1 MATRKSFILYHNYF
15 DHLSFLTAEQ
25 LGELIRAIFLYD
37 RDGILPVGLPPVSAM
52 AFSFI
57 RSDLDRDR
65 ESYLAACE
73 AKRVYGKRGGR
84 PKKETLSSN
93 DEKTICFFEKPKK
106 PDNDNDN
113 EIEVDNEVEVEVGVG
128 VENENAVVV
137 DGVCVVEVGEPLALR
152 ATSVSDGTHT
162 ETKEK
167 EIPFS
172 CFWGTEAAES
182 ISQGATLATDSVSHE
197 AEEDMGDIPRSYIEQ
212 RWERALL
219 YAKKQ
224 KGSPHALIRSW
235 WEEDRALYEANKK
248 EVLAA
253 KERGAL
259 KSYDLDDFFEAALQ
273 RALDDTPE

>member
-65 ESYLAACE
+65 ESYLSACE
-73 AKRVYGKRGGR
+73 AKRVYGKKGGR
-84 PKKETLSSN
+84 PKKEKLSSN

-106 PDNDNDN
+106 PDNDVDHDVDVDVD
-113 EIEVDNEVEVEVGVG
+113 VDNDVDVGVE

-167 EIPFS
+167 EISF
-172 CFWGTEAAES
+172 
-182 ISQGATLATDSVSHE
+182 LAPSGKGKTQSGKSGGRNAQRGE
-197 AEEDMGDIPRSYIEQ
+197 NPR
-212 RWERALL
+212 R
-219 YAKKQ
+219 
-224 KGSPHALIRSW
+224 
-235 WEEDRALYEANKK
+235 DNKK
-248 EVLAA
+248 GCFIQG
-253 KERGAL
+253 RSSPGGW
-259 KSYDLDDFFEAALQ
+259 LQ
-273 RALDDTPE
+273 RLGQFTFSPDKRRVTVPLPMI